1 MERRRSGRGG
11 WGRDLGISPLNGPK
25 LGQKTGKNH
34 RILWDLQ
41 GYFPASPWARRGCD
55 DVEACGTYRD
65 TLLEVFSAS
74 RDTCGSELVGLTGA
88 CLSFWRHLRT
98 KAALRRT

>member
-11 WGRDLGISPLNGPK
+11 WGRNLGIFPSQQAK
-25 LGQKTGKNH
+25 LGQKPGKSH

-41 GYFPASPWARRGCD
+41 RYFSATPWRRMGCD
-55 DVEACGTYRD
+55 DIEACGTYTD
-65 TLLEVFSAS
+65 TLREVFSAS

-98 KAALRRT
+98 